1 MTTPADPLRPY
12 RVSCAPGLSPW
23 LTAEL
28 EQLGLP
34 IDATD
39 HTGVATRGT
48 MVDGMRM
55 LLQLRTAYHVLQ
67 RFADIRATD
76 PDMLHAETTRLPWER
91 VIPVDGYLS
100 VISSV
105 NTPSVNNSMFPNVRV
120 KDAIVDRLHS
130 VHGRRPDSGP
140 KGDRTIVHL
149 FWKGED
155 ATLSLDF
162 SGRKLTDR
170 GYRKLPG
177 KAPMR
182 ESIAAAI
189 LMEAG
194 YDGSTP
200 LVVPMCG
207 SGTIAIEGALMATGR
222 APGLLRSAY
231 GIQHLSTFD
240 ADAWRTQRHETKRH
254 ATKAKPAPIIATD
267 IDEDMVDAARRNAVT
282 AGVDH
287 LIDFRVCDFADTPIP
302 DAPGIVILHGEYG
315 QRLGEADELKSTYK
329 RMGDFLKQ
337 QCPGWGGYVFTSKDL
352 AGTIGLKPARR
363 IPFEHAGVDCR
374 LLRFDLYSGTRRTE
388 ANVTTPT
395 TSS

>member
-1 MTTPADPLRPY
+1 MTTPTDPIRTY
-12 RVSCAPGLSPW
+12 RVSCAPGLAPW
-23 LTAEL
+23 LATEL

-34 IDATD
+34 VDSTD

-55 LLQLRTAYHVLQ
+55 LLELRTAYHVLQ
-67 RFADIRATD
+67 RFADIKATD
-76 PDMLHAETTRLPWER
+76 PTMLHAETTRLPWER

-130 VHGRRPDSGP
+130 IHERRPDSGP
-140 KGDRTIVHL
+140 KADRTIVHL

-194 YDGSTP
+194 YDGTTP

-207 SGTIAIEGALMATGR
+207 SGTIAIEGALMATDR

-231 GIQHLSTFD
+231 GIQHLTTFD
-240 ADAWRTQRHETKRH
+240 ADEWRTQRHEAKRH
-254 ATKAKPAPIIATD
+254 TAKSKPAPIIATD
-267 IDEDMVDAARRNAVT
+267 IDENMVDAARRNAVT

-302 DAPGIVILHGEYG
+302 DVPGIVILHGEYG
-315 QRLGEADELKSTYK
+315 QRLGEAEELKTTYK
-329 RMGDFLKQ
+329 RMGDFMKQ
-337 QCPGWGGYVFTSKDL
+337 QCPGWSGYVFTSRDL

-374 LLRFDLYSGTRRTE
+374 LLRFDLYSGTRRAE
-388 ANVTTPT
+388 ADVTTPT